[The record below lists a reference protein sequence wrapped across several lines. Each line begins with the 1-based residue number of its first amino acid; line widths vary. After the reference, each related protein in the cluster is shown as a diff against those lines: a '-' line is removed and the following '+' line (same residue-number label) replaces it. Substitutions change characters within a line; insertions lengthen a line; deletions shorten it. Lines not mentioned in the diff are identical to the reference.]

1 MAGQFLDSP
10 STTSQVT
17 YKMQLTL
24 GASYSATAYIN
35 RTISTGNADYVPVM
49 QSTISVMEILD

>member
-1 MAGQFLDSP
+1 
-10 STTSQVT
+10 
-17 YKMQLTL
+17 MQLTL